1 MHDPDLAVDE
11 VAALC
16 GVTKTRV
23 YQRLADV
30 ENPLPCVKR
39 AIGAGSRT
47 VTRVPIHAALAW
59 RAERLEHGQAV
70 GPAPLELLDQLLT
83 PPTAPAI
90 SPTSVGLPRFT
101 PF

>member
-1 MHDPDLAVDE
+1 MHDPDLSVDE

-30 ENPLPCVKR
+30 DNPLACVKR

-47 VTRVPIHAALAW
+47 VTRVPINAALAW
-59 RAERLEHGQAV
+59 RAERLEHGHTV
-70 GPAPLELLDQLLT
+70 GPASFELLDQLLA
-83 PPTAPAI
+83 PPAVPAVAP
-90 SPTSVGLPRFT
+90 PSVGLPRFT

>member
-1 MHDPDLAVDE
+1 MYDPDLSVDE

-30 ENPLPCVKR
+30 EHPLPCVKR

-47 VTRVPIHAALAW
+47 VTRVPINAALAW
-59 RAERLEHGQAV
+59 RAERLEHGQVV
-70 GPAPLELLDQLLT
+70 GPASLELLDQLLT
-83 PPTAPAI
+83 PPVAPAAT
-90 SPTSVGLPRFT
+90 PPSVGLPRFT